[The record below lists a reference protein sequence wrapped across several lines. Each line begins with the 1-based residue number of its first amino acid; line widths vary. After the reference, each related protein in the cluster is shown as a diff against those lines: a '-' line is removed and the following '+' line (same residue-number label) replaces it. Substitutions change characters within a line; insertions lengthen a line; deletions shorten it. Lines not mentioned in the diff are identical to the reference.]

1 MGRNKDK
8 QDEYDYH
15 HLNSYSNGWTED
27 NSNLI
32 KLNRSE
38 HEAYHW
44 LFWNLGIIDTIK
56 KLFSRWDSAIADG
69 KAKREIYDALNYLD
83 YKDSCKWGS
92 RKKRR

>member
-15 HLNSYSNGWTED
+15 HLNSWSNWGTNDPD
-27 NSNLI
+27 NLY
-32 KLNRSE
+32 KMNRWE
-38 HEAYHW
+38 HEAYHK
-44 LFWNLGIIDTIK
+44 LFWWLGIIDALR
-56 KLFSRWDSAIADG
+56 KLFSRWEKSFEDG
-69 KAKREIYDALNYLD
+69 KIKNELRDCLRDLD